1 MDDLKPESLWKFRVM
16 EFGPLLVAMDSH
28 GGRLYTAVKKTG
40 QARRRAGEPGHEV
53 IRRVMAAICHRRR
66 FQSTLHSEMAA
77 MERNYALRACA
88 LTLSRL
94 ESPRSR

>member
-40 QARRRAGEPGHEV
+40 QARRRAGEPWHEV

-66 FQSTLHSEMAA
+66 FQSRTSQ
-77 MERNYALRACA
+77 RNGGNGGTTPFAPAR
-88 LTLSRL
+88 
-94 ESPRSR
+94 